1 LRKRLKEKLAL
12 PAEQI
17 SQVYNAFDI
26 IGNIIIIKTPPN
38 SSVDM
43 ETIAKQIMQVHKNV
57 KTVFVQTSAIRG
69 DFRVRELR
77 LLAGEGNT
85 TTRYK
90 ESGCIFAVDVE
101 NCYFSPRLLHERKR
115 IASLVKP
122 GEVVVNMFSGV
133 GCFSI
138 IIAKTVPKTKIYSI
152 DVNPTAFEYMQQN
165 VKLNRV
171 YGKVTPLLGDAKDV
185 VQSKLQGVADRVLM
199 PLPEKA
205 LEYLPVAVSA
215 LKKEGGWIHYYDFQH
230 ATGNE
235 DPIEKTKSKVAQKLE
250 TIGVGYTFTHSRVV
264 RRTGPNWYQT
274 VVDIKL
280 S

>member
-250 TIGVGYTFTHSRVV
+250 TIGVRYTFTHSRVV